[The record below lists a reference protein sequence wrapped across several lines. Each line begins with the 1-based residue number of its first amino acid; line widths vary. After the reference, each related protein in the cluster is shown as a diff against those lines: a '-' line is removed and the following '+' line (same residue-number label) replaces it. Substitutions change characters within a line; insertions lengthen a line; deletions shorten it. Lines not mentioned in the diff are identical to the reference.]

1 MISSH
6 DTGKSP
12 AGKSSSVKEP
22 TGLFGKIT
30 KIASKA
36 GRPLIEKALYLFYA
50 VQHPKTPAWAR
61 RVIYGA
67 LAYLVLPTDA
77 IPDVLPAVGFTDDL
91 TVIAAALA
99 TVSYYITPEIKQQA
113 QDKLAKWFQNANQQ

>member
-1 MISSH
+1 MVSSQQS
-6 DTGKSP
+6 D
-12 AGKSSSVKEP
+12 KSSS
-22 TGLFGKIT
+22 GLFT
-30 KIASKA
+30 KMAKLAGKA
-36 GRPLIEKALYLFYA
+36 GRPLIEKALYLFFA

-77 IPDVLPAVGFTDDL
+77 IPDVLPAVGFTDDF

-99 TVSYYITPEIKQQA
+99 TVSYYITPEIKEQA
-113 QDKLAKWFQNANQQ
+113 RAKLLKWFGQEIQS

>member
-1 MISSH
+1 MVSSPQA
-6 DTGKSP
+6 DKAPS
-12 AGKSSSVKEP
+12 
-22 TGLFGKIT
+22 GLLGKIT
-30 KIASKA
+30 KIAAKA
-36 GRPLIEKALYLFYA
+36 GRPLIEKALYMFYA

-99 TVSYYITPEIKQQA
+99 TVSYYITPEIKEQA
-113 QDKLAKWFQNANQQ
+113 KTKLAKWFQHTNEQ